1 MSDTGRHGR
10 ERRSFVPSP
19 RGTAGRAA
27 PELRPAVRTLDPVE
41 LVWLAEARELLRGP
55 DVDLTDVAWLGG
67 HVDEL
72 MTAWHHTMP
81 SLRWDPLPTTT
92 AVGLAVG
99 DAVIARVPGLAW
111 VYALDSSGSP
121 YALAHPRTAMVVL
134 PVDAVAELWYHGTP
148 DQLPGLVDELMA
160 RSAEPAAEEH
170 PRLSGAVRLLGHRR
184 RAADPLSGLESVVR

>member
-1 MSDTGRHGR
+1 LRPDEPIEIIMSDTGRHGR
-10 ERRSFVPSP
+10 DRRSFVPSP

-99 DAVIARVPGLAW
+99 DAVIARVTGLER
-111 VYALDSSGSP
+111 VYALDSPGSP
-121 YALAHPRTAMVVL
+121 YALAHPRTTMVVL
-134 PVDAVAELWYHGTP
+134 HVDAKPPPLTRQRRGARFANTHP
-148 DQLPGLVDELMA
+148 AHARDRPGDG
-160 RSAEPAAEEH
+160 SH
-170 PRLSGAVRLLGHRR
+170 P
-184 RAADPLSGLESVVR
+184 

>member
-1 MSDTGRHGR
+1 MSDTGHRGR
-10 ERRSFVPSP
+10 DRRSFVPSP

-41 LVWLAEARELLRGP
+41 LVWLGEARELLRGP
-55 DVDLTDVAWLGG
+55 GVDLTDIAWLGG
-67 HVDEL
+67 HLDGL

-99 DAVIARVPGLAW
+99 DAVIARVPALEW
-111 VYALDSSGSP
+111 VFAFDAPRSP

-148 DQLPGLVDELMA
+148 NQLPGLVDELVA
-160 RSAEPAAEEH
+160 RSTEPTIEEH
-170 PRLSGAVRLLGHRR
+170 PRLSGAIRLLARR
-184 RAADPLSGLESVVR
+184 R

>member
-10 ERRSFVPSP
+10 DRRSFVPSP
-19 RGTAGRAA
+19 RGTAGRTS

-67 HVDEL
+67 HIDGL

-92 AVGLAVG
+92 AVGLALG
-99 DAVIARVPGLAW
+99 DAVIARVPALEW
-111 VYALDSSGSP
+111 VFAFDAPRSP

-134 PVDAVAELWYHGTP
+134 PVDAVAKLWNQGDP
-148 DQLPGLVDELMA
+148 GRLPGLVDELA
-160 RSAEPAAEEH
+160 ALSAEQVVEEH
-170 PRLSGAVRLLGHRR
+170 PRVSGAMRLLGRRR